1 MLTSFAL
8 TSASFKSTLI
18 FGLFLPEKLVY
29 AAGFVFA
36 LDYGVESERSL
47 DMPIPT
53 FALLR
58 ETPEEPTR
66 TASSF
71 LMFC

>member
-8 TSASFKSTLI
+8 TAPSFKSTLI

-29 AAGFVFA
+29 AAGCVFV

-47 DMPIPT
+47 DMPILT
-53 FALLR
+53 FALLK
-58 ETPEEPTR
+58 ETPEEPAR
-66 TASSF
+66 SASSF